1 MALLWG
7 YKMLLMLRNMLT
19 KYKTLSTVH
28 MDAVNHMSVYRKDLR
43 QFVQANKLENVAIPE
58 DGETVKF

>member
-1 MALLWG
+1 MC
-7 YKMLLMLRNMLT
+7 
-19 KYKTLSTVH
+19 TVISFVFGS

>member
-1 MALLWG
+1 MMALVMGLQDVAHA
-7 YKMLLMLRNMLT
+7 RNMLPNT
-19 KYKTLSTVH
+19 KLITVH